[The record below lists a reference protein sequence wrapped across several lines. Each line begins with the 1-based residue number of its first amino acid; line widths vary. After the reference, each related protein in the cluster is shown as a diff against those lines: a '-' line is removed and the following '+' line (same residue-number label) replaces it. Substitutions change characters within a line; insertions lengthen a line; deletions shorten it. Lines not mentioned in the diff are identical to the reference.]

1 MSASPATLVKR
12 LVSGSANMIVTA
24 VESLAPEMV
33 MEEAVREVDSA
44 IDDVRTELGQVMTR
58 QYHATRRLAG
68 ENKKHEELSVSIK
81 VALNEGRDDLAEAG
95 VERLLDIE
103 AQIPVLESAI
113 GETREAQIELEGYV
127 AALRGRK
134 AEMKEELR
142 EFRASQKEA
151 AASGGGDGS
160 GPQGS
165 DTERRVEKASEAF
178 DRAMEIGGGIGGGD
192 APDRKSAAAN
202 AELEQLARKNRVNE
216 RLARFKDQ
224 G

>member
-1 MSASPATLVKR
+1 MSESLASLVKR

-33 MEEAVREVDSA
+33 MEEAIREVDSA
-44 IDDVRTELGQVMTR
+44 IDDVRAELGQVMTR

-68 ENKKHEELSVSIK
+68 ENKKHEELSESIK
-81 VALNEGRDDLAEAG
+81 VALSEKREDLAEAG
-95 VERLLDIE
+95 VGKLLDIE

-113 GETREAQIELEGYV
+113 GETREAQVELEGYV
-127 AALRGRK
+127 AALRARK
-134 AEMKEELR
+134 REMKEELR
-142 EFRASQKEA
+142 EYRAAQKEA
-151 AASGGGDGS
+151 AAIGGDGG
-160 GPQGS
+160 GPKGS
-165 DTERRVEKASEAF
+165 DTERRVEKASDAF

-192 APDRKSAAAN
+192 TPDRRSAAMN

-216 RLARFKDQ
+216 RLAQFKEQ